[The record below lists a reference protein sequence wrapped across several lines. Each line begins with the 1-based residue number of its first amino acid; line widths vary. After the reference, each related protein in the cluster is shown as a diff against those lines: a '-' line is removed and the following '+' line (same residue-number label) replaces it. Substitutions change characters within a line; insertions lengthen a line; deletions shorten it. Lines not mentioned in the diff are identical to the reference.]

1 MNQKIGFVGIG
12 RMGANMA
19 RNLKDKGYEISSV
32 NDVNKDAAAE
42 LSKELGCEHAE
53 TLAQVTASSDI
64 IFIKG
69 TEKELEATVT
79 DLLGKQLLSEFITD
93 KIDISCLEKGTYI
106 INLTDGINTSSHKV
120 IKN

>member
-1 MNQKIGFVGIG
+1 MTSSNSDSKLYFLDYSNAFGISDFENSIKIYP
-12 RMGANMA
+12 NP
-19 RNLKDKGYEISSV
+19 
-32 NDVNKDAAAE
+32 
-42 LSKELGCEHAE
+42 
-53 TLAQVTASSDI
+53 SSDI

-79 DLLGKQLLSEFITD
+79 DLSGKQLLSEFITD
-93 KIDISCLEKGTYI
+93 KIDISCLEKGAYI